1 LPYIFKFLDGT
12 TVIFGMED
20 KMLSDKFLRIIAPAL
35 ENEGVIKGKTT
46 GYVNDAVDLGGE
58 TIYGISKRFWKK
70 DFEVVYNLCKKGKFE
85 EAWEYAL
92 EFYNTHFYNHFY
104 DYINDESLRFKI
116 FDFGINSHPQTAV
129 RLLQQVINKHF
140 YLGLKVDG
148 AFGRLTVN
156 AVNKCLSLSAE
167 SIKGLFTNLPANVRT
182 QLDPNESLLYSLY
195 VLEVKAWYE
204 TRSTFWHFG
213 KGWLNRLRRI
223 YNESLLSN
231 GKVDWKMVISKS
243 F

>member
-1 LPYIFKFLDGT
+1 
-12 TVIFGMED
+12 
-20 KMLSDKFLRIIAPAL
+20 MLSEKYLRIITPAL
-35 ENEGVIKGKTT
+35 ENEGVRKGKTT
-46 GYVNDAVDLGGE
+46 GYVNDPVDLGGE
-58 TIYGISKRFWKK
+58 TIYGISKRYWAK
-70 DFEVVYNLCKKGKFE
+70 DYQVVYNLCKQKKFE

-129 RLLQQVINKHF
+129 RLLQEVINEHF
-140 YLGLKVDG
+140 YLGLRVDG
-148 AFGRLTVN
+148 VFGRLTVN
-156 AVNKCLSLSAE
+156 AVNKCLSLSAKTVE
-167 SIKGLFTNLPANVRT
+167 GLFKNLPANIRT

-195 VLEVKAWYE
+195 VLKIKSWYE

-213 KGWLNRLRRI
+213 TGWFNRLRKV
-223 YNESLLSN
+223 YNESVGVN
-231 GKVDWKMVISKS
+231 GKIEWKMVISKM